1 MTTPIGTLLLN
12 NSALLYSPVYND
24 GVIRK
29 ISVPSFKL
37 KVTGLKEGQTLGYK
51 YVSESDRNLISTMAI
66 IRDGI
71 YDIPQSYPIEPD
83 ESTPNG
89 SWIGFITNTKG
100 DYDATLEVLSE
111 YEGSLYFDG
120 VNDYGTVKNL
130 TYGVK
135 SLLMKINW
143 SKNNSMLMLPLY
155 PNGLVLDGVNDHLI
169 NENIPAFTDYTYI
182 IKRTILSIP
191 DNAATLLKGA
201 HKQNGGAFLADYGNK
216 WQFNFGQYNTIQ
228 PVQGLSWATKNSY
241 NGTAITTGT
250 NTDDAGITVG
260 KFSNGYAQMVFYK
273 LMLYPKTITN
283 LEIMFLKN
291 MFERDEIINL
301 NNPIFIQK

>member
-1 MTTPIGTLLLN
+1 M
-12 NSALLYSPVYND
+12 S
-24 GVIRK
+24 
-29 ISVPSFKL
+29 
-37 KVTGLKEGQTLGYK
+37 
-51 YVSESDRNLISTMAI
+51 
-66 IRDGI
+66 
-71 YDIPQSYPIEPD
+71 
-83 ESTPNG
+83 NG
-89 SWIGFITNTKG
+89 WIGDCDITIEQV
-100 DYDATLEVLSE
+100 AQ
-111 YEGSLYFDG
+111 
-120 VNDYGTVKNL
+120 
-130 TYGVK
+130 
-135 SLLMKINW
+135 
-143 SKNNSMLMLPLY
+143 Y
-155 PNGLVLDGVNDHLI
+155 PNGLVLDGVDDHLI

-228 PVQGLSWATKNSY
+228 PVQGISWATKNSY

-273 LMLYPKTITN
+273 LMLYPKTVTN

-291 MFERDEIINL
+291 MFERDEIIDL
-301 NNPIFIQK
+301 TNPIFIQE